1 MRTNLQSLERTISK
15 KSAIFVAPMDSSR
28 QKKFSRLIQKE
39 LGSIFQQEALNRFD
53 NAFITVADVKITP
66 DLGLARVY
74 LTFLKVPSVAAG
86 LEMVRAQSRYLRGEL
101 GHRIGKQA
109 RVIPELQFYYDD
121 TLDYAMHIDQVLS
134 KLNIPPEQG
143 EKPS

>member
-1 MRTNLQSLERTISK
+1 MRTNLQSLEWTISK
-15 KSAIFVAPMDSSR
+15 KSAIFVAAMDSSR